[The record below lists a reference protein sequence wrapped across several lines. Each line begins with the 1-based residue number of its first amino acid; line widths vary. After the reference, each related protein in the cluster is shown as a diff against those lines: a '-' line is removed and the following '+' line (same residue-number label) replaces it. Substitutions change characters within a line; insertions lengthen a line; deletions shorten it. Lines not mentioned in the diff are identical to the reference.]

1 MDIKELDSFFDY
13 QLTFDEDPVFL
24 VDEIIS
30 EFYAILFLGFVF

>member
-24 VDEIIS
+24 VDEIITQAS
-30 EFYAILFLGFVF
+30 